1 MINNILD
8 KIKSFESVEGIG
20 IVLFCLLVIVFGP
33 FAKLLAYGG
42 LAYGLY
48 KIYKAIKN

>member
-1 MINNILD
+1 MIID
-8 KIKSFESVEGIG
+8 KLRKFDSLEGLG

-33 FAKLLAYGG
+33 IAKLLAYGG

-48 KIYKAIKN
+48 KIYKAIRD

>member
-1 MINNILD
+1 MIID
-8 KIKSFESVEGIG
+8 KLRKFDSIEGIG

-33 FAKLLAYGG
+33 IAKLLAYGG

-48 KIYKAIKN
+48 KTYKAIRD